1 MLKSLVRSVLVC
13 HVTEVKGDM
22 LPSPGMLVI
31 KFLLFVE
38 EKETEE
44 NKELTDACKD
54 RENDTVKKKV
64 EHEISEGNVA
74 TAAAAALASAATKAK
89 VRLQPFQDSPAL

>member
-1 MLKSLVRSVLVC
+1 MWQRWEVRWLIQTG
-13 HVTEVKGDM
+13 HTGNKAFWFF
-22 LPSPGMLVI
+22 PPP
-31 KFLLFVE
+31 E

-44 NKELTDACKD
+44 NKELTDSCKE
-54 RENDTVKKKV
+54 RESDVGKKKV

-89 VRLQPFQDSPAL
+89 VCPWQLFS